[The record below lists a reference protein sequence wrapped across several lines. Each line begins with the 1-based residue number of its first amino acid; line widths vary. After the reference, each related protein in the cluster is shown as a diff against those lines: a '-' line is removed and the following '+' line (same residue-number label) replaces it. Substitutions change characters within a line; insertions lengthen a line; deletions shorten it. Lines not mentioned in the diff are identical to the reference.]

1 MKNLS
6 LILCPNESKFSSLS
20 DGSRVPEEVHHPSE
34 VCQRRRRINRVM
46 PRVYAVDEAN
56 LPAVQAFLEQHVDHA
71 MFLLSNLAANGP
83 RIGTA
88 LSSGNFKVIEENG
101 RVRAVFCLTRRT
113 NILAESSARTEFA
126 RTIVDACRA
135 ESIPI
140 GGVIGEWNLAEAIWS
155 VLRANPGF
163 KEVYTS
169 KEVLQARNLNEVDPL
184 TQRSHVRHLHVDD
197 FEQWD
202 RVNAAFCAEEGIP
215 VRETPAARKALF
227 EQIVQACRM
236 WGYFEDG
243 LLLAMAGLNAVYKHI
258 GQVAGVYT
266 VPDRRRSGLSK
277 ATMNALLA
285 DSASLHG
292 LQRMILFTGE
302 HNHAARHLYRLL
314 AFRRSDI
321 LPCLCVNR

>member
-1 MKNLS
+1 
-6 LILCPNESKFSSLS
+6 
-20 DGSRVPEEVHHPSE
+20 
-34 VCQRRRRINRVM
+34 M
-46 PRVYAVDEAN
+46 PRVCAVDETN
-56 LPAVQAFLEQHVDHA
+56 LPVIQAFLEQHVDNA

-101 RVRAVFCLTRRT
+101 LVRAVFCLTRRT
-113 NILAESSARTEFA
+113 NILAEAGARTEFA

-155 VLRANPGF
+155 VLRGNPGF

-202 RVNAAFCAEEGIP
+202 RVNAALCAEEGMP
-215 VRETPAARKALF
+215 LRETPAGRKALF
-227 EQIVQACRM
+227 QQIVQACRM

-243 LLLAMAGLNAVYKHI
+243 RLLAMAGLNAVYNHV

-266 VPDRRRSGLSK
+266 VPDRRRLGLSR

-285 DSASLHG
+285 DSTHVHRLKR
-292 LQRMILFTGE
+292 LILFTGE
-302 HNHAARHLYRLL
+302 HNQPAHHLYATLGFSRIGHVALL
-314 AFRRSDI
+314 MCEPI
-321 LPCLCVNR
+321 T